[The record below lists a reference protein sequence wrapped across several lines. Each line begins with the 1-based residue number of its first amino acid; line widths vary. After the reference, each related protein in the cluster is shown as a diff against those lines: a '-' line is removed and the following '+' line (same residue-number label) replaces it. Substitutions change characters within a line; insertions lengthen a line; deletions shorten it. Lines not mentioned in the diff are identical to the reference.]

1 MGVSFNLNEILHDT
15 AGATAI
21 EYGLIA
27 VMCVLGT
34 IAGMNGLSSSL
45 QDLLDTV
52 MAVIIDV
59 TT

>member
-1 MGVSFNLNEILHDT
+1 
-15 AGATAI
+15 
-21 EYGLIA
+21 
-27 VMCVLGT
+27 MCVLGT